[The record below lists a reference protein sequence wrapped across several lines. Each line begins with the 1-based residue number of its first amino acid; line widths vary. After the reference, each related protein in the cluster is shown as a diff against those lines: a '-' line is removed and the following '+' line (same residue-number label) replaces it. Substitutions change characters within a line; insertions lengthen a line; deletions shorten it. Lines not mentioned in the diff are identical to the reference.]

1 MTTTMTGK
9 DVRKNR
15 SNVKLIALKNPS
27 KTGKIVSNRSD
38 MTLTDLKCTHLDEI
52 YRIAKQE
59 SDQEGREVH
68 VVELLSYYIKLRPED
83 AKAWMLYGDALR
95 VLGRRDEAHIALT
108 RAFDMAPQ
116 EYKGYIASRIAMLAE
131 KHMSPREAE
140 GWYRV
145 ATDALGS
152 EVSWPWILRGANLS
166 LLGKFQE
173 AIACFDVVANGD
185 ADEKDEAL
193 LNLGLVYRAMG
204 EYAKA
209 EEYFL
214 QALAIRSDYEEAQ
227 NALLGLKDISETF
240 KLIRKATGAA
250 LH

>member
-1 MTTTMTGK
+1 MT
-9 DVRKNR
+9 
-15 SNVKLIALKNPS
+15 ALFD
-27 KTGKIVSNRSD
+27 SD
-38 MTLTDLKCTHLDEI
+38 RAQLDEI

-59 SDQEGREVH
+59 SDKDGREVH
-68 VVELLSYYIKLRPED
+68 VAELLGYYIKFRPED

-95 VLGRRDEAHIALT
+95 VLGRRDDALMALT
-108 RAFDMAPQ
+108 QAFEMAPQ
-116 EYKGYIASRIAMLAE
+116 EHKGYIAARIALLVE

-173 AIACFDVVANGD
+173 AIVCFEVVAKGS
-185 ADEKDEAL
+185 ADGKDEAL
-193 LNLGLVYRAMG
+193 LNLGLVHCAMG

-214 QALAIRSDYEEAQ
+214 RALAIRPDYEEAR
-227 NALLGLKDISETF
+227 NALLGLDGISETF
-240 KLIRKATGAA
+240 KLISKVVGHS